1 MVNKTT
7 ELGNLD
13 AERDWGYADD
23 YVEGMWRMM
32 QTDKPDTYVLA
43 SGRTKK
49 IRDFVE
55 MTCNELDI
63 NIVWQGT
70 GVDEVAIDSKT
81 GASIVKI
88 NPQFYRPTEVA
99 SLLGNSSK
107 AKSDLGWQ
115 ASTTVE
121 ELCAMMVK
129 ADLHRIESGVSL

>member
-1 MVNKTT
+1 
-7 ELGNLD
+7 
-13 AERDWGYADD
+13 
-23 YVEGMWRMM
+23 MM

-55 MTCNELDI
+55 MTCNELNID
-63 NIVWQGT
+63 IVWQGT
-70 GVDEVAIDSKT
+70 GVDEVAIDNKT
-81 GASIVKI
+81 GTSIVKI

-99 SLLGNSSK
+99 SLLGNSAK

-121 ELCAMMVK
+121 KLCAMMVK

>member
-1 MVNKTT
+1 
-7 ELGNLD
+7 
-13 AERDWGYADD
+13 
-23 YVEGMWRMM
+23 
-32 QTDKPDTYVLA
+32 
-43 SGRTKK
+43 
-49 IRDFVE
+49 VE